1 MANVSNPA
9 WLIAA
14 SHSLLNI
21 VKTPLFHT
29 AGLSGKYA
37 LVYSVGYSRTNRMKN
52 VLMLRIAIAFGIS
65 ALVSL
70 GCFAQAPASS
80 QQPACPPEAV
90 CTPYIGGPDVNQPS
104 APSRETSR
112 PPAPANRAVANRCQ
126 IPFAE
131 QAQPEVSFP
140 ACNVRGN
147 QQQRLSVAALRLPV
161 LPGDAASGSPARDSN
176 TAEASLPDAASSTR
190 IALIQSDAPSGRGD
204 RTPIAVYP
212 IRFPY
217 TAREK
222 FGLFVRDIY
231 DPFNFMAEGF
241 NALWEQSQG
250 VPHEYG
256 GGGPGYGRRLG
267 AMVGTDI
274 VGEFTGTF
282 LFPSIFHTDPRY
294 FRMARGSLKRR
305 FFYAVSRQ
313 LITKND
319 SGDDTFNTAKLL
331 SGLATTAVSNSYYP
345 RRDRSFPGI
354 VQHTL
359 VNMGFDALNDAFREF
374 WPDVAHG
381 LHIPAFVIR
390 RTADPTFVDPM
401 DPRPMPMT
409 PPDAQPSTQPPAD
422 DKNPAPAN
430 PGLPK
435 NLQ

>member
-1 MANVSNPA
+1 
-9 WLIAA
+9 
-14 SHSLLNI
+14 
-21 VKTPLFHT
+21 
-29 AGLSGKYA
+29 
-37 LVYSVGYSRTNRMKN
+37 MKN
-52 VLMLRIAIAFGIS
+52 VLMPRIAIAFGIS

-70 GCFAQAPASS
+70 GCFAQVPASS

-104 APSRETSR
+104 APKKTSR
-112 PPAPANRAVANRCQ
+112 LQAPANRAVANRCQ

-147 QQQRLSVAALRLPV
+147 RQGSLRVAALRLPV
-161 LPGDAASGSPARDSN
+161 LPGDAAGGSPVGEWD

-250 VPHEYG
+250 VPREYG

-267 AMVGTDI
+267 AIVGTDI

-313 LITKND
+313 LITKSD

-354 VQHTL
+354 VEHTL
-359 VNMGFDALNDAFREF
+359 TNMGFDALNDAFREF
-374 WPDVAHG
+374 WPDIAHG
-381 LHIPAFVIR
+381 MHFPAFVIR
-390 RTADPTFVDPM
+390 RTADPTFIDPM
-401 DPRPMPMT
+401 DPLPAPAT
-409 PPDAQPSTQPPAD
+409 QPATQPSTQPTAQIPD
-422 DKNPAPAN
+422 SNKTQRP
-430 PGLPK
+430 
-435 NLQ
+435 